1 MFPGK
6 PGLSGGGGARAAVR
20 GRAPALGRGG
30 RRPGGAGRARAVP
43 GPAPR
48 QRALRGH
55 DQRLP
60 GRGVPRDAGEGGR
73 LPPGLAGRGAPRLQ
87 RVPGWAPGRAPPRR
101 RGRRGRGQHRPRRVQ
116 GAPPAGRRP
125 WRRSRSAWSPTRP
138 SSTGSA
144 SGPAR
149 PSRSRWSPSRGATL
163 ETVAESVRFFEDHLF
178 AAGGARRA
186 GLPDRARA
194 EQRRGRAPPPPRR
207 VLRRLPHRG
216 GVRGRPRRPGRAPP
230 GRDPRREGPAMPA
243 RPSSARAAP
252 GAGACAVFERHAR
265 PCRIARRGPLG
276 TEGGARRSGPPARD
290 AGRETP
296 SRPPRPP
303 RPPRAVRSADAG
315 GWTVPPSR
323 PGGFSSASHRALMPG
338 A

>member
-87 RVPGWAPGRAPPRR
+87 RVPGRAPGRAPPRR

-116 GAPPAGRRP
+116 GAPPGRSDGEAALRRHLGVCFDACHMAGEFEDGPAGLAALRRAGIRVGKVRRCPRGRRVPGRLLERGRARSSSATPGPAALPGAGRSAPKVAPVGAGRRLGTP
-125 WRRSRSAWSPTRP
+125 VARRRRGPPGRP
-138 SSTGSA
+138 
-144 SGPAR
+144 GPLG
-149 PSRSRWSPSRGATL
+149 P
-163 ETVAESVRFFEDHLF
+163 SVRPTP
-178 AAGGARRA
+178 AA
-186 GLPDRARA
+186 
-194 EQRRGRAPPPPRR
+194 
-207 VLRRLPHRG
+207 
-216 GVRGRPRRPGRAPP
+216 GRPRRL
-230 GRDPRREGPAMPA
+230 GPAGSHLPLIALSCPA
-243 RPSSARAAP
+243 PR
-252 GAGACAVFERHAR
+252 V
-265 PCRIARRGPLG
+265 RG
-276 TEGGARRSGPPARD
+276 
-290 AGRETP
+290 GR
-296 SRPPRPP
+296 
-303 RPPRAVRSADAG
+303 
-315 GWTVPPSR
+315 
-323 PGGFSSASHRALMPG
+323 
-338 A
+338 